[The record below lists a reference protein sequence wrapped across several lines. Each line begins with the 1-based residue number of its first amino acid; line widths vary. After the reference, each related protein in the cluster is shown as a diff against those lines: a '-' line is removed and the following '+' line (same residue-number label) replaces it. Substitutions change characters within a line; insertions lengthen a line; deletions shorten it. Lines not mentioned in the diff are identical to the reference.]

1 MSEKNTSEERNQIE
15 HGNEEEDLSLKK
27 ISLGDKKLEFYFDLI
42 KYPVVFAIVIN
53 VVYFFIRKSFDVMW
67 VFDIMAFTY
76 IAVFILKKQLGKRV
90 EVFIA
95 CGISGLFIGFFM
107 AVFKLV
113 YFRKFYLFFNLISEP
128 FLTFIVGGF
137 VGLAVAYIIL
147 KPNKKSKKD
156 VSIPKKG
163 GD

>member
-1 MSEKNTSEERNQIE
+1 MSEKNTSEKRNQIE
-15 HGNEEEDLSLKK
+15 GGNEGEDLSLKK
-27 ISLGDKKLEFYFDLI
+27 ISLSDKKLEFYFDVV

-53 VVYFFIRKSFDVMW
+53 IVYYYIRKTDAMW
-67 VFDIMAFTY
+67 VFDILAFVY
-76 IAVFILKKQLGKRV
+76 IAIFILKKQLGKRAV
-90 EVFIA
+90 VFIA

-128 FLTFIVGGF
+128 FLTFIVGSF
-137 VGLAVAYIIL
+137 VGLVVAYIIL
-147 KPNKKSKKD
+147 RPNKKNKKD